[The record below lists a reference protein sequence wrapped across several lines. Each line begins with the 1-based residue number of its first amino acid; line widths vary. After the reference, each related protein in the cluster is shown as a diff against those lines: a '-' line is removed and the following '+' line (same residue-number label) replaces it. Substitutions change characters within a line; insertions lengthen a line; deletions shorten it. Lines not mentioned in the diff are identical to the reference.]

1 MLITIEN
8 HTCEFSNNNLYG
20 SCDWHFI
27 HEIGDEFNIETE
39 NVEAWNWN
47 DHRITLDDNQLWE
60 LREAIIEKVSDMML
74 WEEYLEEQREW
85 NDYLN
90 HDDERY

>member
-1 MLITIEN
+1 MFESQSIV
-8 HTCEFSNNNLYG
+8 
-20 SCDWHFI
+20 CDSSK
-27 HEIGDEFNIETE
+27 
-39 NVEAWNWN
+39 V

-60 LREAIIEKVSDMML
+60 LRKAIIEKVSDMML